1 MFTAARLWSGMSVGV
16 VMQLEGITADVPPL
30 WKIPLFAEGLSAA
43 LPARYRNE
51 SRDAQPQAPASAD

>member
-1 MFTAARLWSGMSVGV
+1 MSVGV

-30 WKIPLFAEGLSAA
+30 WKIPLFAEGLAAA

-51 SRDAQPQAPASAD
+51 ARDAPIQEAARAE